1 MHHSFLPHVRGL
13 LVGIVALIVL
23 LVVSA
28 CTGIAGTTTGS
39 TSTITGTVVSVN
51 ATQHSAVLNVNGQQ
65 VTVTGLTD
73 QQVAALQTQVGKTTT
88 LAVTGSG
95 ATVTISTN
103 ATIEPAETAA
113 VQSQGTP
120 TAAQLTPTQ
129 PATTFAP
136 GSINFLGR
144 VRSVSSTSIAVSMP
158 NGSTLSMNITTLT
171 DRSHFGGGLPAT
183 GQLIKVEAS
192 ANPDGSFTATKLEPT
207 DANDLLDQNIVEYH
221 GVTTRAVGAD
231 RVIHFTVGTKRYIFT
246 IGATADVSDFG
257 GNAQAIIANQLVKVK
272 VQFAGS
278 TGTVLKVERS
288 SG

>member
-1 MHHSFLPHVRGL
+1 MHYSFLPRVRGL
-13 LVGIVALIVL
+13 LVGIVALIML
-23 LVVSA
+23 LLVSA
-28 CTGIAGTTTGS
+28 CSGVAGTPAGS

-73 QQVAALQTQVGKTTT
+73 QQVEALQTQVGKTAT

-95 ATVTISTN
+95 ATVTISAN
-103 ATIEPAETAA
+103 ATVEPAETAT
-113 VQSQGTP
+113 VQPHETP
-120 TAAQLTPTQ
+120 TTAQPTLTQ

-136 GSINFLGR
+136 GSIHFLGR
-144 VRSVSSTSIAVSMP
+144 VSSVSPTSIAVSMP
-158 NGSTLSMNITTLT
+158 NGSTLSMSITALT

-183 GQLIKVEAS
+183 GQLIKVEAT
-192 ANPDGSFTATKLEPT
+192 ANPDGSFTATRLEPT
-207 DANDLLDQNIVEYH
+207 DANDLPDQKSVEYQ
-221 GVTTRAVGAD
+221 GVTMSAVGAD
-231 RVIHFTVGTKRYIFT
+231 RVIHFTVGTKRYAFT

-257 GNAQAIIANQLVKVK
+257 GNPQAIIANQLVKVT

-288 SG
+288 NG